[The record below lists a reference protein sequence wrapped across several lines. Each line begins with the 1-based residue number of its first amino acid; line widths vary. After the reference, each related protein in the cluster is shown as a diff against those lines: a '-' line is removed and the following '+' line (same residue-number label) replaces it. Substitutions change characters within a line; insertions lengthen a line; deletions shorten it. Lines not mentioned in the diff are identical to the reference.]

1 MRRPS
6 IGWPCCGLSSSATT
20 RRWNFFQQLIDIDPS
35 AAAAHGDM
43 GLVLFYL
50 GRSAEALQSF
60 DQALSLDP
68 TLENARANR
77 TTYWRRWKKILNDE
91 IVVSYESQGMP
102 SSRRYTSS
110 ALACNCQ

>member
-1 MRRPS
+1 MALHWLAMMRAKQQRYDEA
-6 IGWPCCGLSSSATT
+6 LEL
-20 RRWNFFQQLIDIDPS
+20 FQQLIDIDPS

-77 TTYWRRWKKILNDE
+77 TTLLEAMEENLE
-91 IVVSYESQGMP
+91 
-102 SSRRYTSS
+102 
-110 ALACNCQ
+110 